1 MIDMLQ
7 VQHLI
12 HCIDLETV
20 DVAPVQAMLSISQ
33 RVVCDI
39 WNMLKAVVV
48 GEAKKAQPLDGDLQA
63 SIERD
68 CCQAALKQLK
78 CLLSIGGQTRRRWQR
93 TAAALAEGARIDL
106 ADFCS
111 DVDDFGASRMS
122 IERRPMHH
130 HAIHGH
136 VRQLIKPKD

>member
-78 CLLSIGGQTRRRWQR
+78 C
-93 TAAALAEGARIDL
+93 
-106 ADFCS
+106 C
-111 DVDDFGASRMS
+111 
-122 IERRPMHH
+122 
-130 HAIHGH
+130 
-136 VRQLIKPKD
+136 